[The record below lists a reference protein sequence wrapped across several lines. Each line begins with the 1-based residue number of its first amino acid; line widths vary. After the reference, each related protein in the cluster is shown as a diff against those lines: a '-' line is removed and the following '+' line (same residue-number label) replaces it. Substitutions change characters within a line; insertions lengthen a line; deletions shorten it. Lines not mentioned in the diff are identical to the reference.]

1 MRKLYTSCFAPSR
14 RFAIFPPYRSVH
26 WIGDCRRSPS
36 PASLAGRIADF
47 YDAAMKWIRLAIPL
61 LLLAICP
68 KGIAENPVVTKA
80 DPAMPPGFDPAR
92 HMRVSEVK
100 EGMTGYGISVFKG
113 DKLERFNVTVL
124 SILHNFNP
132 KYDVVLIDCKGA
144 NLEHTGS
151 IAGMSGSPVYLKD
164 EQGRERMIGAFAYGW
179 PMMKDPYA
187 GVQPIEYMLAIPT
200 TQPAVESAAKL
211 KTDGAAAAPRLRWS
225 IEDSLGMLQKTKPA
239 LVNVRPTGRYSEVF
253 ATDSIRLQPLAT
265 PLMTSGFS
273 PRILEQLNGLLGST
287 GLVALQA
294 GGIAG
299 GHGEGAV
306 LKLEPGSV
314 LAVPLMTGDSEMTAI
329 GTCTEVVGDRIMGFG
344 HSFNNEG
351 PIALPMGTGRINA
364 VIANLN
370 TSFKL
375 GALSQT
381 QGTLLADQ
389 TVGVAG
395 KIGPAPAMA
404 PMDLKVTYTD
414 GTADQNY
421 HFNLAMHP
429 KLTPMLAAAALGAA
443 ISGAHDVPL
452 YHTADYDLT
461 LEFSNG
467 QSVHLVNTTVNA
479 QVPEL
484 FNEIGIP
491 IIAASENPFEK
502 LALRKFSGTVRVS
515 PEAREAHIES
525 VTLPRLKFQ
534 PGETAKIYLNYR
546 PFRKA
551 GAILP
556 IEFEIPRELPDGAY
570 QLVVTDWAQYLEGEK
585 IVRPFRFTAESGDE
599 MFAALKDL
607 LAIRHNAIYVQM
619 LRKADGVAIGR
630 TAMPHL
636 PSSRR
641 EVLMGAGL
649 SSTTPFVSSTL
660 KIIPT
665 EEVMNGAANFTI
677 TIDREFKI
685 DTGAKPG
692 KKIPAVPV
700 KPEEPK
706 PKIGI
711 KTETP

>member
-1 MRKLYTSCFAPSR
+1 MNWS
-14 RFAIFPPYRSVH
+14 
-26 WIGDCRRSPS
+26 
-36 PASLAGRIADF
+36 
-47 YDAAMKWIRLAIPL
+47 RLAILMMLPAL
-61 LLLAICP
+61 CAIARAESP
-68 KGIAENPVVTKA
+68 AAGNAEIAS
-80 DPAMPPGFDPAR
+80 PPGFDPAR

-113 DKLERFNVTVL
+113 DKLERFDVTVL

-200 TQPAVESAAKL
+200 VAPALESGVKL
-211 KTDGAAAAPRLRWS
+211 KARGLDAVPRGRWS
-225 IEDSLGMLQKTKPA
+225 LEECIGMLQKMKSPGSSGPA
-239 LVNVRPTGRYSEVF
+239 FKRTGNYAELF
-253 ATDSIRLQPLAT
+253 GADTARLGPLAT

-273 PRILEQLNGLLGST
+273 PRVLEQLNGLLGGT

-294 GGIAG
+294 GGIG
-299 GHGEGAV
+299 GGNGEGSPV
-306 LKLEPGSV
+306 KLEPGSV

-329 GTCTEVVGDRIMGFG
+329 GTCTEVVGDRVLGFG

-351 PIALPMGTGRINA
+351 PISLPVGTGRINA

-370 TSFKL
+370 TSFKI
-375 GALSQT
+375 GALGRIT
-381 QGTLLADQ
+381 GTLLADQ

-395 KIGPAPAMA
+395 KTGSAPPMA
-404 PMDLKVTYTD
+404 PMDLKVIYTD
-414 GTADQNY
+414 GSAEQNY

-429 KLTPMLAAAALGAA
+429 KLTPMLAAAALSAA
-443 ISGAHDVPL
+443 ISGTHDVPL
-452 YHTADYDLT
+452 FHTADYDLM

-467 QSVHLVNTTVNA
+467 QSVHLANSTVNA

-484 FNEIGIP
+484 FNEISIP

-502 LALRKFSGTVRVS
+502 LSLRKFSGTVRVS

-534 PGETAKIYLNYR
+534 PGETAKIYLSYR

-551 GAILP
+551 EAILP
-556 IEFEIPRELPDGAY
+556 IEFDIPRELPDGVY

-585 IVRPFRFTAESGDE
+585 LLRPFRFTAESGDE

-607 LAIRHNAIYVQM
+607 LAIRHNAVYVQM

-641 EVLMGAGL
+641 EILMGAGR
-649 SSTTPFVSSTL
+649 SNTTPFISSTL
-660 KIIPT
+660 KIVPT
-665 EEVMNGAANFTI
+665 TEVMNGAANFTI

-685 DTGAKPG
+685 DTGGKTAKKALAVPAKP
-692 KKIPAVPV
+692 
-700 KPEEPK
+700 
-706 PKIGI
+706 
-711 KTETP
+711 ETP